1 MALLGLYK
9 IKRNNE
15 IKNFQTNPKLKWTR
29 ITNRKSC
36 QSFCWLYEGQMMN
49 DKHHGYGL
57 LTKVNQHGVKKK
69 CYAGHWINGKFEG
82 LGEYWYDNGDYYEG
96 NFHNGK
102 KSRFGRMWYNDG
114 SFYQGFWKKDLYND
128 KGMIIY
134 ENGNRYEGNFVNGK
148 KDGFGIFYHFKT
160 GQKQEGHWISDI
172 CKESVI
178 IDIVNRQSASK
189 PTPYSI
195 PILR

>member
-1 MALLGLYK
+1 MTIKLYIK
-9 IKRNNE
+9 I
-15 IKNFQTNPKLKWTR
+15 FFG
-29 ITNRKSC
+29 RKSC

-102 KSRFGRMWYNDG
+102 KSHFGRMWYNDG

-134 ENGNRYEGNFVNGK
+134 GNHEYISIHN
-148 KDGFGIFYHFKT
+148 KDKNIFNN
-160 GQKQEGHWISDI
+160 
-172 CKESVI
+172 C
-178 IDIVNRQSASK
+178 
-189 PTPYSI
+189 
-195 PILR
+195 